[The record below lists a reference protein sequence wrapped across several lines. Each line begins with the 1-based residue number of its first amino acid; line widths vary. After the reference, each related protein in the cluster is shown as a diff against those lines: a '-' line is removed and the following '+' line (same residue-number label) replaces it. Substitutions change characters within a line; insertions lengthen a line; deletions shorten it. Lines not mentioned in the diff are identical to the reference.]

1 MRMTRPFLL
10 ATAAS
15 LAALFAATTI
25 AEAQA
30 RRAAASRPLVVKKRS
45 FLDNGK
51 VVAVGSESGYVQAG
65 KYFNRTPDYY
75 SQRSRYGNETLPDRF
90 SGGGRPL
97 FTF

>member
-30 RRAAASRPLVVKKRS
+30 RRAAPSRPLVVKKRS

-51 VVAVGSESGYVQAG
+51 VVAVGSESGYVQSG
-65 KYFNRTPDYY
+65 HYFNRTPDYY

-90 SGGGRPL
+90 SGGRPL